1 LSSTRAHG
9 TVRCAVSALGL
20 PGVRAPAPG
29 PTAVAPAAGGPPAS
43 RSSSRTRGVRTRGR
57 STGMSCRLS
66 GRSRWQLLTPTCSTR
81 SMPSCGT
88 AVTIATASGTC
99 GSPDSVGARVQRA
112 AGRIPAWG
120 SRHRR
125 SGRSHFILS
134 GALRRAVRWLDLG
147 ESDRPGGPAGHAKVE
162 SWPPT
167 PAQAARIIITARGWT
182 GLGARCGYDGQRS
195 ASRGAVL
202 EQVFASGHPAG
213 CARSTLRPP
222 PDRPG
227 RRRALA
233 LAWPRAPVAGGTP
246 PRSPICAADQRADG
260 ISVATVASRPD
271 PRVEV
276 SVAPRG
282 RASSAAHDV
291 APPGAPPAGT
301 GGVHQRQHDLKRLQ
315 RLMPEVSGLSR
326 RARVVGANDC
336 CVGFGAACR
345 GERRMSSSS
354 M

>member
-66 GRSRWQLLTPTCSTR
+66 GRSRWPLLTPTCSTR

-182 GLGARCGYDGQRS
+182 GLGH
-195 ASRGAVL
+195 V
-202 EQVFASGHPAG
+202 VV
-213 CARSTLRPP
+213 T
-222 PDRPG
+222 
-227 RRRALA
+227 
-233 LAWPRAPVAGGTP
+233 T
-246 PRSPICAADQRADG
+246 
-260 ISVATVASRPD
+260 
-271 PRVEV
+271 
-276 SVAPRG
+276 
-282 RASSAAHDV
+282 
-291 APPGAPPAGT
+291 
-301 GGVHQRQHDLKRLQ
+301 
-315 RLMPEVSGLSR
+315 VSGLR
-326 RARVVGANDC
+326 RGELCSNRCSLRATPPAALDRRYGHRPTAL
-336 CVGFGAACR
+336 GAAEPWPSHGLELPSPAAPR
-345 GERRMSSSS
+345 LARRSAQRINAQMASASPRSLADLTPES
-354 M
+354 RSVSPPWPSLQRRT